1 VIISDRNADPNFQ
14 NAVEFSGSGDENT
27 LRTSTI
33 KIGDMNTLINRLPSF
48 NCGTMQIDIRVK
60 STLGINPKNA
70 VVQYSN
76 PITVSVTGY
85 SKNPL
90 LMAFVK
96 TSTDPASA
104 PKIASSSYT
113 SATDY
118 EGFMYLTA
126 GDYKFYQP
134 DACGSFS
141 GAAVFGVSGGNSGTL
156 IQDGTTS
163 YNVPADGHYFIKVN
177 ATAGTYTISQF
188 NNTTATNVLGI
199 FGNATKVGIGFANT
213 TPMTYDEQT
222 KKWSVTI
229 NLVDGKKFSFKTGN
243 TTPIAAVL
251 TGAGSGIVG
260 VNNAVSV
267 ASGTIDNTGS
277 IKAPGTY
284 VDDNTKTKYKVVLD
298 LNTPRQYYYTL
309 EVIPN

>member
-1 VIISDRNADPNFQ
+1 
-14 NAVEFSGSGDENT
+14 
-27 LRTSTI
+27 
-33 KIGDMNTLINRLPSF
+33 
-48 NCGTMQIDIRVK
+48 
-60 STLGINPKNA
+60 
-70 VVQYSN
+70 
-76 PITVSVTGY
+76 
-85 SKNPL
+85 
-90 LMAFVK
+90 MAFVK
-96 TSTDPASA
+96 TSTDPANA
-104 PKIASSSYT
+104 PKIATSSYT